1 MKRDIDLIN
10 EAYRAVRK
18 QSQLTEGRK
27 DGNFDD
33 WETAQMR
40 RFNDPRYF
48 DGDYTDEFDE
58 GDDEDDEPMSDYDAG
73 KVRVGDVK
81 AWEALLAAVEGDAN
95 IEADRFLQ
103 MWARSTKQNP
113 AGLDLDRCI
122 KDFTS
127 ASGIGLAFDPTDN
140 TLYVNDYHD

>member
-1 MKRDIDLIN
+1 MKRDIDLLN
-10 EAYRAVRK
+10 EAYNKVRK
-18 QSQLTEGRK
+18 QSQLTEGGK

-33 WETAQMR
+33 YETDQMG
-40 RFNDPRYF
+40 RFND
-48 DGDYTDEFDE
+48 EFD
-58 GDDEDDEPMSDYDAG
+58 DDEDDEPMSDYDAG

-113 AGLDLDRCI
+113 AGLDLDRSI
-122 KDFTS
+122 ASFTS
-127 ASGIGLAFDPTDN
+127 ASGIGLAHDPTDN

>member
-10 EAYRAVRK
+10 EAYKAVRK

-48 DGDYTDEFDE
+48 DDDYTDEFDE
-58 GDDEDDEPMSDYDAG
+58 GDDEDDEPLSDYDAG
-73 KVRVGDVK
+73 KVRVGDIK
-81 AWEALLAAVEGDAN
+81 AWEALLAAVENEAQIG
-95 IEADRFLQ
+95 ADRFLQ
-103 MWARSTKQNP
+103 MWAKATKQNP
-113 AGLDLDRCI
+113 AGLDLDRSI
-122 KDFTS
+122 ASFTS
-127 ASGIGLAFDPTDN
+127 ASDIRLTYDSTDN
-140 TLYVNDYHD
+140 TLYVSDYHS

>member
-1 MKRDIDLIN
+1 MIN
-10 EAYRAVRK
+10 EAYNKVRK
-18 QSQLTEGRK
+18 QLQLTEGRK

-33 WETAQMR
+33 YETDQMR
-40 RFNDPRYF
+40 RFNDPNY
-48 DGDYTDEFDE
+48 GD
-58 GDDEDDEPMSDYDAG
+58 DDEPMSDYDAG
-73 KVRVGDVK
+73 EVRVGDVK

-113 AGLDLDRCI
+113 AGLDLDRSI
-122 KDFTS
+122 ASFTS
-127 ASGIGLAFDPTDN
+127 ASGIGLAHDPTDN

>member
-18 QSQLTEGRK
+18 QSQLTEGRE
-27 DGNFDD
+27 DGN
-33 WETAQMR
+33 
-40 RFNDPRYF
+40 Y
-48 DGDYTDEFDE
+48 DEFD
-58 GDDEDDEPMSDYDAG
+58 DDEPMSDYDTG

-81 AWEALLAAVEGDAN
+81 AWDALLAAVEGDAN
-95 IEADRFLQ
+95 IKADRFLQ
-103 MWARSTKQNP
+103 MWAQSTKQNP
-113 AGLDLDRCI
+113 AGLDLDKCI

-140 TLYVNDYHD
+140 TLYVNDYQD

>member
-1 MKRDIDLIN
+1 MKRDIDLLN
-10 EAYRAVRK
+10 EAYNKVRK

-33 WETAQMR
+33 YETDQMR
-40 RFNDPRYF
+40 RFNDPNY
-48 DGDYTDEFDE
+48 DDD
-58 GDDEDDEPMSDYDAG
+58 DDEPMSDYDDDDDEPMSDYDAG

-95 IEADRFLQ
+95 IDADRFLQ
-103 MWARSTKQNP
+103 MWAQSTKQNP
-113 AGLDLDRCI
+113 AGLDLDRSI
-122 KDFTS
+122 ASFTS
-127 ASGIGLAFDPTDN
+127 ASGIGLAYDPTDN